1 MKNKQIL
8 TKTGGVNSSPSKR
21 IDYIDL
27 VKGIA
32 IIGVVWS
39 HTVHPQWYNV
49 TYINALFFF
58 LSGFFFKEEPFPK
71 FLNKKFRTIII
82 PFLFFYLLSYP
93 FRIIVNLW
101 DFRTLSNFDWGCIF
115 DVFDI
120 ASRSDY
126 LFVNVPL
133 WFIFCL
139 FMMQLIYWCMNK
151 ITPERYRTVI
161 YLIITAII
169 IIWNNEIKNYP
180 TIFMINNAV
189 QWLPYFIIGN
199 LFGLKLS
206 HFLSNYKS
214 NYIIVLATLIA
225 FIGLQAIPCN
235 IPAYFFLKAILFFL
249 CIMSFFAYF
258 NENKSK
264 ICSIIRTLGVS
275 TLFILCVHILIQIP
289 FQRVLM
295 KVLGQRE
302 VFTGYID
309 VTLTLLV
316 IYLLIPVVNKYIP
329 WAVGKRR

>member
-1 MKNKQIL
+1 
-8 TKTGGVNSSPSKR
+8 
-21 IDYIDL
+21 
-27 VKGIA
+27 
-32 IIGVVWS
+32 
-39 HTVHPQWYNV
+39 
-49 TYINALFFF
+49 
-58 LSGFFFKEEPFPK
+58 
-71 FLNKKFRTIII
+71 
-82 PFLFFYLLSYP
+82 
-93 FRIIVNLW
+93 
-101 DFRTLSNFDWGCIF
+101 
-115 DVFDI
+115 
-120 ASRSDY
+120 
-126 LFVNVPL
+126 
-133 WFIFCL
+133 
-139 FMMQLIYWCMNK
+139 MMQLIYWCMNK

-249 CIMSFFAYF
+249 CTMSFFAYF

-329 WAVGKRR
+329 WAVGKKR